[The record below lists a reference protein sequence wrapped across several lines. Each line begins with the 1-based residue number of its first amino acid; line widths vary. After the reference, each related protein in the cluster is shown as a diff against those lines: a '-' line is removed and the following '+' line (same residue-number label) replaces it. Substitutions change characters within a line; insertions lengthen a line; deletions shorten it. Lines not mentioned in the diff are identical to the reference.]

1 MTEPTYQ
8 KVPEP
13 QFDEVQKPVAFEYA
27 SVDKQ
32 AETATAV
39 PLEATVVT
47 RDTTGHFLPAC
58 IGTYCCGVFG
68 VLGTLMCCPSNH
80 GKGGAA
86 TGCAVFFF
94 KLMVVSVVALVVV
107 NHQHGPS
114 SFEASGVDGP
124 TCERSGGKWV
134 HNDERTYFHFSSR
147 EGNALSDGHH
157 GEHRGGG
164 RHHRGAWGGH
174 RGEEG
179 EHREHHERHSR
190 RHLPGGVRRHMNF
203 SDPEVIAYVN
213 QKLTSYVLTHPEDLA
228 VVEMLGLPVESRRAF
243 MKSQGRS
250 FRRHVRE
257 IVDFAAFRQQRHAE
271 QGTAVPANETGG
283 MHHRTHFSDPEVIT
297 YINQKLTSYVST
309 HPEDLAVVEMLGLP
323 VESRRAFMK
332 SQGRSFRRHIREIVD
347 IDGFQKIKRQAEQG
361 TAVPANE
368 TGGMRPRTHFS
379 DPEVV
384 AYVNQKLTSY
394 VSTHPEDLAVVEMLR
409 LPVESRRA
417 FMKSR
422 GRSFRRHV
430 HKIVDFAAFRQQRH
444 AEQGTAVP
452 AIEPHMFTDENMP
465 RPDDDMHCRCPAY
478 YITVFHESGNV
489 YCRRSVAY
497 WWGSLIS
504 TTLLMTSFLLLRAY
518 YLKRATSPVTVTVQP
533 AYAAEGIVVQA

>member
-13 QFDEVQKPVAFEYA
+13 QFDEAQKPVAFEYV

-47 RDTTGHFLPAC
+47 QDTTGHFILAC

-86 TGCAVFFF
+86 TGCAVLFF
-94 KLMVVSVVALVVV
+94 KLLIVSIVALAVV
-107 NHQHGPS
+107 NNQHGPS
-114 SFEASGVDGP
+114 SFVASGVDR
-124 TCERSGGKWV
+124 TKCEQFGGKWV
-134 HNDERTYFHFSSR
+134 DDDEETYFHFNSR
-147 EGNALSDGHH
+147 EGDALSRRQGKHRE
-157 GEHRGGG
+157 GGRRHRGGL
-164 RHHRGAWGGH
+164 RGH

-179 EHREHHERHSR
+179 
-190 RHLPGGVRRHMNF
+190 VRRFGRRSGGMRHHTNF
-203 SDPEVIAYVN
+203 SDPEVVA
-213 QKLTSYVLTHPEDLA
+213 
-228 VVEMLGLPVESRRAF
+228 
-243 MKSQGRS
+243 
-250 FRRHVRE
+250 
-257 IVDFAAFRQQRHAE
+257 
-271 QGTAVPANETGG
+271 
-283 MHHRTHFSDPEVIT
+283 

-332 SQGRSFRRHIREIVD
+332 SQGRSFC
-347 IDGFQKIKRQAEQG
+347 
-361 TAVPANE
+361 
-368 TGGMRPRTHFS
+368 
-379 DPEVV
+379 
-384 AYVNQKLTSY
+384 
-394 VSTHPEDLAVVEMLR
+394 
-409 LPVESRRA
+409 
-417 FMKSR
+417 
-422 GRSFRRHV
+422 RHV

-452 AIEPHMFTDENMP
+452 AIEPHLFTDENMP

-478 YITVFHESGNV
+478 YITVFDESGNV
-489 YCRRSVAY
+489 NCRRSVAY

-504 TTLLMTSFLLLRAY
+504 TFLLCTSFLLLRAY
-518 YLKRATSPVTVTVQP
+518 YLHRAASSVTVTVQP
-533 AYAAEGIVVQA
+533 VYAAEGIVVQA